1 MRRPLR
7 GFPALLERPG
17 LLINS
22 HDPLRGHV
30 LKHIRRT
37 APGRP
42 ALFGGAQGK
51 ESQRR
56 FCVRFAHASLVGI
69 GEAGVAR
76 LAGFGGRI
84 LNFIPCASAE

>member
-1 MRRPLR
+1 M

-37 APGRP
+37 TPVRP
-42 ALFGGAQGK
+42 ALLGGAQGTEIQNPK
-51 ESQRR
+51 TYNPNR
-56 FCVRFAHASLVGI
+56 
-69 GEAGVAR
+69 EAGITR
-76 LAGFGGRI
+76 LATKRSVRKAHTKPQLI
-84 LNFIPCASAE
+84 LFPLSAAE